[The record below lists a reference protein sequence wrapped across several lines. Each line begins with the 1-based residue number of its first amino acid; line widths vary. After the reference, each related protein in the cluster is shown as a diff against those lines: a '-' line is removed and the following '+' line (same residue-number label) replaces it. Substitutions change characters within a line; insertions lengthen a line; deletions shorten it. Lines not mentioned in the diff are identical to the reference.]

1 MRKRM
6 LIMLIGLG
14 ILFGGI
20 FGYHFIKGMMVKKYM
35 ASMGAPPVAVAT
47 MEVKT
52 QTWQQTTQATGSLR
66 AIRGVDVTTEIAGL
80 ITTIQFKPGSQ
91 VKKGDLLIKLN
102 ADTEIAQLEALKAS
116 EQLAQITYN
125 RDKAQF
131 AIQAVSQ
138 ATVDADIANLKNLQA
153 QVEQQKTIIEK
164 KHIRAP
170 FSGRLGICY
179 VNPGQYLNP
188 GDKIVTLQTLDPIYV
203 DFYLPQQ
210 TLVSVTKGLPVQL
223 TSDTYPGK
231 IFTGKITTINP
242 LVDVA
247 TRNVQMEATVDN
259 PKNELIPGMFTN
271 VEITTGKPK
280 PYLTVPKT
288 AIAFNPYGEIAYLV
302 QEKMEKDGKKQLIAQ
317 QTFVDVGA
325 SRGDQISVLRGLK
338 EGETVVVSGQHK
350 LKNGSPLI
358 INNTTMPSDNPK
370 PTSVDE

>member
-6 LIMLIGLG
+6 LIMLIGVG

-20 FGYHFIKGMMVKKYM
+20 FGYHFIKNMMVKKYM
-35 ASMGAPPVAVAT
+35 SSMGAPPVTVAT
-47 MEVKT
+47 MKVKT
-52 QTWQQTTQATGSLR
+52 ENWQQTTQATGSLR
-66 AIRGVDVTTEIAGL
+66 AIQGVDVTTEIAGL
-80 ITTIQFKPGSQ
+80 ITSIEFKPGSQ
-91 VKKGDLLIKLN
+91 VKKGDLLIQLN
-102 ADTEIAQLEALKAS
+102 ADTEIAQLEALQAS

-138 ATVDADIANLKNLQA
+138 ATVDADVANLKNLQA
-153 QVEQQKTIIEK
+153 QVEQQRTVIEK
-164 KHIRAP
+164 KSIRAP
-170 FSGRLGICY
+170 FSGRLGISY

-188 GDKIVTLQTLDPIYV
+188 GDKIVTLQTLNPIYV

-210 TLVSVTKGLPVQL
+210 TLNSVTKGLSVKL

-231 IFTGKITTINP
+231 TYTGKITTINP

-247 TRNVQMEATVDN
+247 TRNVQMEATVAN

-280 PYLTVPKT
+280 AYLTVPKT

-302 QEKMEKDGKKQLIAQ
+302 QEKTDKDGKKNLFAQ

-338 EGETVVVSGQHK
+338 DGETIVVSGQHK
-350 LKNGSPLI
+350 LKNGSLLM
-358 INNTTMPSDNPK
+358 INNTTMPSDNPN
-370 PTSVDE
+370 PTSVDK